1 MDELLKLLDRE
12 RAVGYTDSAVFGGL
26 GAYLAAWAE
35 RRQMPGL
42 ELLAN
47 SYQTASLTQRPELL
61 ERINAALQEAGPLPE
76 PEPRAKPAPLPEGVH
91 KSAASLSLPL
101 TTLASVGE
109 KRAQAFARLGLKTIG
124 DLLAFYPRDYRD
136 RRSVTP
142 IGQAPIGGLAQVRGE
157 IISAENLRANNGLP
171 ILTCFIK
178 DESGIMALIWFNQP
192 FLQKK
197 LSPGREILAY
207 GKVEK
212 RYGKIS
218 LTVQD
223 YQLTDEENAAGPGI
237 LPIYDATAGLS
248 QKMLRAA
255 VAAAWQRGGKLLPEP
270 VPEALQ
276 GKRMLVDK
284 QEAVR
289 AMHFPESF
297 AELEIARR
305 TLAYEELLTIQLAI
319 ARNIVPPAKVV
330 RATDQQDAD
339 NEEIYADFAAAL
351 PFSPTPAQQ
360 RVIGEIYADMDRD
373 RAMCRLVQ
381 GDVGSGK
388 TAVAAAAIYKCCR
401 REEQAALMAPTEIL
415 ARQHYQS
422 LLPLLT
428 RLGLTAALLTGHT
441 AAVERRAILSQ
452 LESGVLDCLI
462 GTHALIQEGVNF
474 RRLGLAVTDEQHR
487 FGVAQRARLR
497 GQEDTDLL
505 VMTATPIPRT
515 LAMTVYADLS
525 FSVIDQLPPG
535 RRPVRTYA
543 VDYGYEQRIYKFIE
557 QELAKGRQAFIVCP
571 LIEQSEK
578 MDLDS
583 AEELFRRLSAEIFP
597 RRKLALL
604 HGRMKQADKEAV
616 MDGFYQGKTHILVA
630 TTVVEVGVNVPNATV
645 MLIRDAE
652 RFGLAQL
659 HQLRGR
665 IGRGGEQS
673 HCILLHNAQSEV
685 ARERMRIIS
694 QTADG
699 FALAEADLKQRGPGE
714 IFGQRQHGLPELKV
728 ANLFRDAELLNL
740 AHQDA
745 ALLQAGHI
753 KTTPALEAGVAKL
766 TALMV

>member
-1 MDELLKLLDRE
+1 MEELLRLLDKE
-12 RAVGYTDSAVFGGL
+12 QAVGYTDSAVFGGL
-26 GAYLAAWAE
+26 GAYLSAWAAE
-35 RRQMPGL
+35 QSLPEL
-42 ELLAN
+42 ALLAQ
-47 SYQTASLTQRPELL
+47 SYQQASLALRPELL
-61 ERINAALQEAGPLPE
+61 RQISAALAMVKAPALV
-76 PEPRAKPAPLPEGVH
+76 AKKPAPAL
-91 KSAASLSLPL
+91 AAPNPATLSLPL

-109 KRAQAFARLGLKTIG
+109 KRAQTFARLGLKTIG

-142 IGQAPIGGLAQVRGE
+142 ISQAPVNSLVQVRGE
-157 IISAENLRANNGLP
+157 IVGSESVRTNSGLP
-171 ILTCFIK
+171 ILTCLIR
-178 DESGIMALIWFNQP
+178 DDSGVLALIWFNQP

-197 LSPGREILAY
+197 LTQGREILAY

-223 YQLTDEENAAGPGI
+223 YQLTDEENAPGPGI
-237 LPIYDATAGLS
+237 LPIYDGTAGLS
-248 QKMLRAA
+248 QKMIRAA
-255 VAAAWQRGGKLLPEP
+255 VTAAWQRGGKQLPELI
-270 VPEALQ
+270 PEALRE
-276 GKRMLVDK
+276 KRMLL
-284 QEAVR
+284 QRSEAVA

-297 AELEIARR
+297 AQLEIARR
-305 TLAYEELLTIQLAI
+305 SLAYAELLAIQLAV
-319 ARNIVPPAKVV
+319 ARNVVPPAKVV

-351 PFSPTPAQQ
+351 PFSPTPAQE
-360 RVIGEIYADMDRD
+360 RVIREIYEDMDRG
-373 RAMCRLVQ
+373 RAMSRLVQ

-415 ARQHYQS
+415 ARQHYQG

-441 AAVERRAILSQ
+441 PAVERRAILSQ
-452 LESGVLDCLI
+452 LETGVLDCLI

-474 RRLGLAVTDEQHR
+474 RQLGLAVTDEQHR

-515 LAMTVYADLS
+515 LAMTLYADLS

-535 RRPVRTYA
+535 RKPVRTYA
-543 VDYGYEQRIYKFIE
+543 VDYSYEQRIYKFLD
-557 QELAKGRQAFIVCP
+557 QEIAKGRQAFVVCP
-571 LIEQSEK
+571 LVEQSEK
-578 MDLDS
+578 TDLDS
-583 AEELFRRLSAEIFP
+583 ATELFRNLSAGVFRH
-597 RRKLALL
+597 RRLALL
-604 HGRMKQADKEAV
+604 HGRMKQAEKEAV
-616 MDGFYQGKTHILVA
+616 MDGFYQGEIDILIA
-630 TTVVEVGVNVPNATV
+630 TTVVEVGVNVPNATM

-673 HCILLHNAQSEV
+673 HCILMHNAQSDV
-685 ARERMRIIS
+685 AKERMKIIS
-694 QTADG
+694 QTSDG
-699 FALAEADLKQRGPGE
+699 FALAEADLQQRGPGE

-740 AHQDA
+740 AQQDA
-745 ALLQAGHI
+745 AQLHSGHI
-753 KTTPALEAGVAKL
+753 KTTPALEAEVGKL
-766 TALMV
+766 TALLV